1 MKAAP
6 YRLIASIVGLLAILL
21 PATALAAGGGQLTVA
36 TNAEIQS
43 LDPHFAVA
51 HIDGYIQ
58 GTVFDGLTQFDHD
71 MLEVPNLAESW
82 DLEDG
87 GATYVFHLRPGVT
100 FHDGSALDAAD
111 VVYSYDRII
120 HQEPRT
126 KWVNYLGGVES
137 IEAVDDLTV
146 RIELAAP
153 NAAFLSNLVFLAIV
167 PEGSGDTLATN
178 PVGTGPFVFVERV
191 PGERIVLRKNADYW
205 DTSAELADELIFVPN
220 PDASTK
226 IANLRTGV
234 VQMADM
240 IPYANIETL
249 RSDASVYLASPAL
262 SSGYYHIMLN
272 NARAPFD
279 NQKLR
284 EAFAYATNKEAMVGI
299 VTMGVSNVSSAPF
312 DSQHWA
318 YSPEVDAEYGY
329 EFDLDRAKELLAEA
343 GYPDGLTVAAKVP
356 PAYPDMVQMIEILA
370 NDLRQIGVTLEIQ
383 QLEWSTFLQQVW
395 ADRDFDVSINISS
408 REYDPDSLWRTPFYS
423 TGGSNVVG
431 YQSADMDAALDGGA
445 AALTQEERKSFYA
458 EAQRLLLTDV
468 PQILVANYKVSWGAQ
483 NSVKGLSVNT
493 KGYPDWRHLWVE

>member
-1 MKAAP
+1 MAAL
-6 YRLIASIVGLLAILL
+6 YRSFVWLAALLTLL
-21 PATALAAGGGQLTVA
+21 VPGMGLAAGGGQLTVA

-51 HIDGYIQ
+51 HIDGYFQ

-71 MLEVPNLAESW
+71 MREVPNLAESW
-82 DLEDG
+82 DIVDD
-87 GATYVFHLRPGVT
+87 GATYVFHLRANVT
-100 FHDGSALDAAD
+100 FHDGSAVSASD
-111 VVYSYDRII
+111 VVYSYNRII
-120 HQEPRT
+120 HQEPQT
-126 KWVNYLGGVES
+126 KWVSYLGGVNS

-146 RIELAAP
+146 RVELAAP

-167 PEGSGDTLATN
+167 PEGSGEDFATN
-178 PVGTGPFVFVERV
+178 PIGTGPFVFVERV

-205 DTSAELADELIFVPN
+205 DSSAQLVDELIFVPN

-226 IANLRTGV
+226 VANLRTGV
-234 VQMADM
+234 VQLADM

-249 RSDASVYLASPAL
+249 RSDPDVYLAAPEL

-284 EAFAYATNKEAMVGI
+284 EAFAYATNKEVLVTI
-299 VTMGVSNVSSAPF
+299 VTAGVSSVSSAPF
-312 DSQHWA
+312 DAEHWA
-318 YSPEVDAEYGY
+318 YDPEVEAEFGY
-329 EFDLDRAKELLAEA
+329 EYNFERARELLAEA
-343 GYPDGLTVAAKVP
+343 GYPDGLTVTAKVP
-356 PAYPDMVQMIEILA
+356 PAYPDMVQMIEILG

-395 ADRDFDVSINISS
+395 SDRDFDVSINISA

-431 YQSADMDAALDGGA
+431 YQSAQMDAALDGGA
-445 AALTQEERKSFYA
+445 AALTQDERKEFYA
-458 EAQRLLLTDV
+458 EAQRLLLTEV

-483 NSVKGLSVNT
+483 QSVQGLAINS